1 MKELVN
7 QIKAE
12 YEVFVTNADAQVEKG
27 NKAAGARARKAAL
40 NLMKAMK
47 EFRKAS
53 IEAAAESA
61 EYIAVFCLCRHK
73 DNNKTFAV
81 ARICR
86 IDLIGGIIRIFI
98 GHRLGERQKLT
109 LIRIGK
115 NTQFHFHVK
124 ILLDGCIGH
133 KIYYTLFYH
142 KTSKKKRAFKKIF

>member
-53 IEAAAESA
+53 GEAA
-61 EYIAVFCLCRHK
+61 K
-73 DNNKTFAV
+73 
-81 ARICR
+81 
-86 IDLIGGIIRIFI
+86 
-98 GHRLGERQKLT
+98 
-109 LIRIGK
+109 
-115 NTQFHFHVK
+115 
-124 ILLDGCIGH
+124 
-133 KIYYTLFYH
+133 
-142 KTSKKKRAFKKIF
+142 